1 MKRTFLCVA
10 MSTVLTAGGASTAFA
25 AQTTLPGLMQPDTVI
40 LYDDAG
46 EASIL
51 SGGYIASEEQT
62 GGIPT
67 EIVPG
72 MKVVY
77 DANGELN
84 NIYYVD
90 DFCPEGYTIH
100 GNAEH
105 TGGNAAGAFL
115 QKLSEI
121 QENAVFRVL
130 EDVFS
135 RLMG

>member
-1 MKRTFLCVA
+1 
-10 MSTVLTAGGASTAFA
+10 MSAVLTALSAPAVLA
-25 AQTTLPGLMQPDTVI
+25 AQAMLPGMMQPDTVM

-51 SGGYIASEEQT
+51 SGGYIASEEQNDVET
-62 GGIPT
+62 GGIQT

-105 TGGNAAGAFL
+105 TGGDATDALL
-115 QKLSEI
+115 QKLSEM
-121 QENAVFRVL
+121 QETAVFRVL
-130 EDVFS
+130 EDAFS
-135 RLMG
+135 RLMR

>member
-1 MKRTFLCVA
+1 MKRTFLCIA
-10 MSTVLTAGGASTAFA
+10 MSTVLTAGFAPAVFA

-51 SGGYIASEEQT
+51 SGGYIAPEEQM

-105 TGGNAAGAFL
+105 TGGDAAGAFL

>member
-10 MSTVLTAGGASTAFA
+10 MSTVLTAGGAPTAFA

-90 DFCPEGYTIH
+90 DFARRDTPYTEMQSIP
-100 GNAEH
+100 
-105 TGGNAAGAFL
+105 AGMRRAHFCRNYL
-115 QKLSEI
+115 KYRKMQCFACLKTY
-121 QENAVFRVL
+121 FR
-130 EDVFS
+130 
-135 RLMG
+135 G

>member
-1 MKRTFLCVA
+1 MKRTFLCIA
-10 MSTVLTAGGASTAFA
+10 MSTVLTAGFAPAAFA
-25 AQTTLPGLMQPDTVI
+25 AQTILPGLMQPDTVI

-51 SGGYIASEEQT
+51 SGGYIASEEQAD
-62 GGIPT
+62 GIPT

-105 TGGNAAGAFL
+105 TGGDATGAFL

-121 QENAVFRVL
+121 RENAVFRAL

-135 RLMG
+135 HLMG